1 MSIMDP
7 LWGLFWILGLA
18 VLVVEAW
25 AFIDALTRPAQAYVA
40 ADKQSKNLWL
50 ALLGIALALNLL
62 MGVGGSLSIFV
73 IAGLIVA
80 LIYLLDVRPAV
91 RGVQRPGGSGRGPYG
106 PR

>member
-40 ADKQSKNLWL
+40 ADKQTKNLWL

-62 MGVGGSLSIFV
+62 LGFGALSIFV

-91 RGVQRPGGSGRGPYG
+91 RGVQRPGGPGRSPYG